1 MTNLQRTTSLLAS
14 VLLAALPLAGC
25 REAPSAAGLKQEIER
40 QLPGLRLA
48 SESHVRLGR
57 FTLGV
62 AKKIIRWAS
71 DEDDEDLRILR
82 HVKRVHVATYRVVS
96 LPEAGELELP
106 SRFERRLAE
115 QGWET
120 LVRQREDDEQSWVLY
135 RAGSGG
141 AIRNLYVVD
150 LDEHELTVVDVA
162 GRLDRV
168 IAEALADDP
177 RDVTEIFGA

>member
-1 MTNLQRTTSLLAS
+1 MTASRTTAILLCASL
-14 VLLAALPLAGC
+14 ALPLAGC
-25 REAPSAAGLKQEIER
+25 REAPSAAALKWELER
-40 QLPGLRLA
+40 QLPGLRLE

-57 FTLGV
+57 FTLGI
-62 AKKIIRWAS
+62 AKKIVRWAS

-82 HVKRVHVATYRVVS
+82 HVKRVNVATYRVAS
-96 LPEAGELELP
+96 LPASGELELP

-115 QGWET
+115 KGWET
-120 LVRQREDDEQSWVLY
+120 MVREREDDEESWVLY
-135 RAGSGG
+135 RADASG
-141 AIRNLYVVD
+141 AIHNLYVVE

-177 RDVTEIFGA
+177 RDVAEIFGA

>member
-1 MTNLQRTTSLLAS
+1 MTTHRTMATLACALL
-14 VLLAALPLAGC
+14 VALPLSGC
-25 REAPSAAGLKQEIER
+25 KEAPSAASLKWEMER
-40 QLPGLRLA
+40 QLPGLRLE

-71 DEDDEDLRILR
+71 DEDDEDLRIIR
-82 HVKRVHVATYRVVS
+82 HVKRVNVATYRVAS
-96 LPEAGELELP
+96 LPDAGGLGLP

-115 QGWET
+115 KGWET
-120 LVRQREDDEQSWVLY
+120 MVRQRDDGEQSWVLY
-135 RAGSGG
+135 RADEAG
-141 AIRNLYVVD
+141 AIHNLYVVA
-150 LDEHELTVVDVA
+150 LDEHELTVVDLA

-177 RDVTEIFGA
+177 REVAEIFG